1 MTELIEGM
9 EGGLK
14 GRYHNPQS
22 HAPQPSIF
30 SPVPLLHSSLRIT
43 IHPVRT
49 AIIKQA
55 RRRLLTMP
63 SLGKDEEELEL
74 SITLLEGKQTWHSH
88 FGEWQTHS

>member
-1 MTELIEGM
+1 MTDLIEGM

-14 GRYHNPQS
+14 ERYHNPQS
-22 HAPQPSIF
+22 HAPQPSISF
-30 SPVPLLHSSLRIT
+30 PVPLLHSSLGIT

-55 RRRLLTMP
+55 SRQLLIMP

-74 SITLLEGKQTWHSH
+74 SVMQLEGKQTWYSH
-88 FGEWQTHS
+88 FGERQPHS